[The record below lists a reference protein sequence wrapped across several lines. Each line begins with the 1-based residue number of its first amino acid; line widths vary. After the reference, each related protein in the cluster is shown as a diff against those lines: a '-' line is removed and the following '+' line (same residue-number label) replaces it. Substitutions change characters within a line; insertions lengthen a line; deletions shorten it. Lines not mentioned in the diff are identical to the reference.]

1 MNSKIDL
8 KAMKEVY
15 GKEIYDIILSNID
28 IIEKNLKYLRE
39 LKFDDYVGIFERC
52 PIIFTCYQKDFKR
65 KIDGLIK
72 SLGSNYV
79 EIIESNIN
87 LIEELL

>member
-1 MNSKIDL
+1 MNLQIDL

-15 GKEIYDIILSNID
+15 GKEIYEIILSNID

-52 PIIFTCYQKDFKR
+52 PIIFTYFPKDFKR
-65 KIDGLIK
+65 KFAKLVEK
-72 SLGSNYV
+72 LGDNYV
-79 EIIESNIN
+79 EIIESNID
-87 LIEELL
+87 LVEELL

>member
-1 MNSKIDL
+1 MNSNIDL

-52 PIIFTCYQKDFKR
+52 PIIFTCFPKDFKR

-79 EIIESNIN
+79 EIIENDTSVVENI
-87 LIEELL
+87 I

>member
-52 PIIFTCYQKDFKR
+52 PIIFTCFSKDFKR

>member
-1 MNSKIDL
+1 MKLQIDL

-15 GKEIYDIILSNID
+15 GKEIYEIILSNID
-28 IIEKNLKYLRE
+28 IIEKNLKYLRK
-39 LKFDDYVGIFERC
+39 LKFDDYIGIFERC
-52 PIIFTCYQKDFKR
+52 PLIFTYFPNDFKR
-65 KIDGLIK
+65 KIDGLIEK
-72 SLGSNYV
+72 VGNNYV

>member
-15 GKEIYDIILSNID
+15 GKEIYDIILSNIV

-52 PIIFTCYQKDFKR
+52 PIIFTYFPKDFKR